1 MDWIKIPTD
10 EILLSDRKDW
20 QNYALIK
27 YMALY
32 CQLERQPSDI
42 QLQRILNKKQL
53 DYVKADSEVV
63 MKLIQSCIEVV
74 SKKRRQNKIQ
84 YEKKCSKNNGVLEI
98 QTSDSNLSG
107 EADKIRIDK
116 KKEIDKE
123 KAEKEYAFEGD
134 VIKLNKK
141 DFDAWQK
148 KYYLLDLPFELEK
161 RDIWL
166 SGQEKVGN
174 WFISTKQYLL
184 TLQKK
189 KADEKKEDE
198 EYKQRMCKSWWRE

>member
-98 QTSDSNLSG
+98 QTSDSTLSG

-134 VIKLNKK
+134 VIKLNQK
-141 DFDAWQK
+141 DYDAWQK
-148 KYYLLDLPFELEK
+148 KYDLLDLPFELEK

>member
-53 DYVKADSEVV
+53 EYVKADSEVV

-134 VIKLNKK
+134 VIKLNQK
-141 DFDAWQK
+141 DYDAWQK
-148 KYYLLDLPFELEK
+148 KYDLLDLPFELEK